1 MTKNSGNNQLRV
13 GIVGMGPI
21 GSTLAA
27 HLIEAGAFV
36 VPCDINRN
44 RIDQMKKMGIR
55 LEGKIQKEVDVT
67 EGCYSVQE
75 LGRNDLDLVAISV
88 KTSYLRDVTTQ
99 LLGMTSKKPFVM
111 CVQNGLDNELE
122 VAKVVGE
129 DRTLRMVINYAG
141 GMSDSNSVHVTFFNP
156 PNYVAA
162 LTPKGR
168 TIEKQ
173 FAELLSSAGLETEI
187 PDDIQHYVWEKV
199 ILNAALA
206 PVCAITRLTMKEAI
220 DFPEGLELAE
230 AIVEESL
237 QVAKAEGIEFD
248 EDFKDFCVNYLKKG
262 GYHRPSMLVDLE
274 KGLPTEIDYLN
285 GRIAEYGQKHN
296 LLTPVN
302 QSITTLIHLL
312 EYSQKERT
320 TN

>member
-1 MTKNSGNNQLRV
+1 MTKDSNHNPLRI

-36 VPCDINRN
+36 VPCDIDRD

-55 LEGKIQKEVDVT
+55 LEGTIQKEVVVT

-75 LGRNDLDLVAISV
+75 LGRYDLDLVAISV

-99 LLGMTSKKPFVM
+99 LSGMTSKKPFVM
-111 CVQNGLDNELE
+111 CVQNGLYNELE
-122 VAKVVGE
+122 IAEVVGE
-129 DRTLRMVINYAG
+129 DRTLRMVVNYAG
-141 GMSDSNSVHVTFFNP
+141 SMSNTNSVNVTFFNP

-162 LTPKGR
+162 LTPKGKAV
-168 TIEKQ
+168 EKQ
-173 FAELLSSAGLETEI
+173 FAELLTSDGLETEI
-187 PDDIQHYVWEKV
+187 PDNIQHYVWEKA

-206 PVCAITRLTMKEAI
+206 PVCAITRLTMKEVM
-220 DFPEGLELAE
+220 DSPEGLELAE
-230 AIVEESL
+230 AIVEESV
-237 QVAKAEGIEFD
+237 QVAKAECIEYD

-296 LLTPVN
+296 LPTPVN

-312 EYSQKERT
+312 ESSQQERT